1 MPKPASV
8 SNAEIVKRF
17 IDSKAVDFKA
27 MGTLVAELGP
37 RLAESDLGFNVVLS
51 GRPFIIACL
60 MPAGDIA
67 QNIGELRNLD
77 IGSTLGRQRG

>member
-1 MPKPASV
+1 VPLSSPAQ
-8 SNAEIVKRF
+8 AIL
-17 IDSKAVDFKA
+17 D
-27 MGTLVAELGP
+27 
-37 RLAESDLGFNVVLS
+37 VVLS